1 MYKARK
7 IKQGDKVVLIH
18 MPNDPNPIQ
27 QDSAGI
33 VIEVNDVNIQVK
45 WDNDRTLALIPG
57 VDQFYVISNTSNAVL
72 VPKTIYDQI
81 TTIKNSGK
89 TNMFDVT
96 AVMRIAYN
104 MEYYDLVTWLSEPF
118 NNIIYYKGVVNG
130 FEPEND

>member
-33 VIEVNDVNIQVK
+33 VTDVNDVNIQVK

-57 VDQFYVISNTSNAVL
+57 VDKFYVISNTSNAVL
-72 VPKTIYDQI
+72 VPQTIYNEI
-81 TTIKNSGK
+81 TTIRDSGK
-89 TNMFDVT
+89 TNMFEIH
-96 AVMRIAYN
+96 AVMRIAFNLNYYN
-104 MEYYDLVTWLSEPF
+104 LVTWLNEPF

-130 FEPEND
+130 FEPDSN